1 MSEFQWVPEQ
11 AYTAEGKLRRVGVEL
26 EFAGLT
32 PTTIVDAIIGIFGGD
47 GERITRFEYVIR
59 NTVAG
64 DFILELDANLLKSI
78 AKKEQQYQWPVDSLE
93 GMSIDLLSQAGEK
106 LVPWEVVSPPIP
118 MASLGEMNTL
128 VESLRNLGALG
139 TRHSFVYAFGLH
151 LNQELPDTSCD
162 TLLRYFRSYLCL
174 YDWIAKREK
183 IDLSRK
189 LTFYIEHFSLDYI
202 KHVIQPDYAPNLEQ
216 LIDDYLSFNPTRN
229 RSLDLL
235 PLFSYLDKK
244 RVRRLIN
251 DPRIKARPTFHYRL
265 PNCDIDNPQWNLQ
278 LPWSLWIQ
286 VESLANDPERLKAAC
301 NDYFRAVQRFTYSL
315 DDHWLQRVERYLD
328 NNYQYP
334 RTQK

>member
-1 MSEFQWVPEQ
+1 MNKFQWVPEQ

-26 EFAGLT
+26 EFAGLE
-32 PTTIVDAIIGIFGGD
+32 PTAIADAIIDIFSGD
-47 GERITRFEYVIR
+47 SERITRFEYVIR
-59 NTVAG
+59 NTEVG
-64 DFILELDANLLKSI
+64 NFVLELDANLLKSI
-78 AKKEQQYQWPVDSLE
+78 AKKEQQSQWRADSLE
-93 GMSIDLLSQAGEK
+93 GMSVELLSQAGEK
-106 LVPWEVVSPPIP
+106 LVPWEVVSPPMP
-118 MASLGEMNTL
+118 MASLGKMNKL
-128 VESLRNLGALG
+128 VELLRNLGALG
-139 TRHSFVYAFGLH
+139 TRHSFAYAFGLH

-202 KHVIQPDYAPNLEQ
+202 KHVIRSDYTPNLEQ

-265 PNCDIDNPQWNLQ
+265 PNCDIDNAQWNLQ
-278 LPWSLWIQ
+278 LSWSLWMQ
-286 VESLANDPERLKAAC
+286 VESLANDPERLKAVC
-301 NDYFRAVQRFTYSL
+301 DDYFRAVQRFTHPL

-328 NNYQYP
+328 DDYRYSQS
-334 RTQK
+334 QK